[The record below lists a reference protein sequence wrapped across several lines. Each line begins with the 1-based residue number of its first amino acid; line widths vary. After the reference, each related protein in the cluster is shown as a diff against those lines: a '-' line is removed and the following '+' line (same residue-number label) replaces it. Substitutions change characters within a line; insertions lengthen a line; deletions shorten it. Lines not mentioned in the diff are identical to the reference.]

1 MREQL
6 VFSLGEIR
14 QGDINKVEFIAKQLV
29 TLIFEMNPV
38 DGIRDALFLIFVKLK
53 IQNADGVNSGQLVIP
68 IAFNRLLLNRKSGI
82 KQAAILE
89 IILLGL
95 LHFDNKSLATGTAA
109 GKIENCLAINSSSAQ
124 LLAIGIVQISDLM
137 VIRQQAIQEINQQR
151 FIRVFAEQF
160 FKAEIGKR
168 IDLGFFGHDLS

>member
-1 MREQL
+1 M
-6 VFSLGEIR
+6 
-14 QGDINKVEFIAKQLV
+14 KVPKPLV
-29 TLIFEMNPV
+29 TLFP
-38 DGIRDALFLIFVKLK
+38 
-53 IQNADGVNSGQLVIP
+53 
-68 IAFNRLLLNRKSGI
+68 NRKGRV
-82 KQAAILE
+82 KQRPFFKEVDLS
-89 IILLGL
+89 L

-109 GKIENCLAINSSSAQ
+109 GKIENCLAINSGSAQ